1 MISSRHRLRM
11 TAAACGMAAV
21 ALLGAACNGSGSGS
35 GDGDKKGSGSSNAA
49 SGNGSSM
56 DQGLKLA
63 KCMREHGVNMPD
75 PKAGEDSHSISI
87 GGDGSSPE
95 KIQKAMDACRKVPGT
110 GLSSQKEL
118 TQAQKDKMI
127 KFAQCMRQ
135 NGVNMP
141 DPKFSSGGGAAPA
154 MRLPDAGPEK
164 DKFDKANKACAA
176 YA

>member
-1 MISSRHRLRM
+1 MITSRHRLRVA
-11 TAAACGMAAV
+11 TAACGLAAV
-21 ALLGAACNGSGSGS
+21 ALLGAACNGSG
-35 GDGDKKGSGSSNAA
+35 DGKKDSGSSGTSNTA
-49 SGNGSSM
+49 SGGGNSL

-75 PKAGEDSHSISI
+75 PKPGQDSHSIAI

-110 GLSSQKEL
+110 GLSSSGAL

-127 KFAQCMRQ
+127 KFAQCMRK
-135 NGVNMP
+135 NGVDMP
-141 DPKFSSGGGAAPA
+141 DPKFGGGGAMAPA
-154 MRLPDAGPEK
+154 RPLPEAGPQKE
-164 DKFDKANKACAA
+164 KFDQANKACSA